1 MRNIFSIIW
10 DASKMR
16 HVLGNCNVSVDG
28 KIRYMP
34 VYFAAFIRDDVVLPI
49 LSPLM

>member
-16 HVLGNCNVSVDG
+16 HVLGVFA
-28 KIRYMP
+28 KIK
-34 VYFAAFIRDDVVLPI
+34 VYHFETKC
-49 LSPLM
+49 